1 MTDRH
6 SEEPAMRFDVT
17 QLLREPEG
25 AQSDI
30 ELGLG
35 YQRLSDDLS
44 VNAVKGRLTLWRT
57 EKEVLVRGTLF
68 VDIDLEC
75 GRCLSPTPT
84 TLRLEVEERFRPA
97 SAGAPQD
104 EQVFPIDADKEIDLR
119 PALHDLTVLSVPM
132 HVVCRPDCAGLC
144 SVCGQDLNEGA
155 CDCETQEIDPRLVAL
170 KALIE

>member
-6 SEEPAMRFDVT
+6 SEEPAMRFDAT
-17 QLLREPEG
+17 QLLREPAG
-25 AQSDI
+25 THTDI
-30 ELGLG
+30 ELDLG
-35 YQRLSDDLS
+35 HQRLSDDLS

-84 TLRLEVEERFRPA
+84 TLPIEVEERFRPA
-97 SAGAPQD
+97 SADIQPD
-104 EQVFPIDADKEIDLR
+104 EQVFPIDADNQLDLR
-119 PALHDLTVLSVPM
+119 PALQDLTVLSVPM

-144 SVCGQDLNEGA
+144 PVCGQDLNKGS

>member
-25 AQSDI
+25 AHTDV
-30 ELGLG
+30 ELDLG
-35 YQRLSDDLS
+35 SQRLSNDLS
-44 VNAVKGRLTLWRT
+44 VNAIKGRLTLWRT

-68 VDIDLEC
+68 VDFDLEC

-84 TLRLEVEERFRPA
+84 TLRIEVDERFRQA
-97 SAGAPQD
+97 FAGAPQD
-104 EQVFPIDADKEIDLR
+104 EQVFPIDADKQIDLR
-119 PALHDLTVLSVPM
+119 PVLQDLTVLSVPM
-132 HVVCRPDCAGLC
+132 HIVCRPDCAGLC
-144 SVCGQDLNEGA
+144 PVCGQDLNVGS
-155 CDCETQEIDPRLVAL
+155 CDCETKEIDPRLVAL

>member
-17 QLLREPEG
+17 QLLREAAG
-25 AQSDI
+25 AQQEVKLD
-30 ELGLG
+30 LGP
-35 YQRLSDDLS
+35 QRLSDDLS

-84 TLRLEVEERFRPA
+84 TLRIEVEERFRPA
-97 SAGAPQD
+97 SADMPQD
-104 EQVFPIDADKEIDLR
+104 EQVFPIDADNLLDLK
-119 PALHDLTVLSVPM
+119 PALQDLTVLSVPM
-132 HVVCRPDCAGLC
+132 HVVCRPGCAGLC
-144 SVCGQDLNEGA
+144 PVCGQDLNKGS
-155 CDCETQEIDPRLVAL
+155 CDCETDEIDPRLVAL

>member
-25 AQSDI
+25 AHSDI
-30 ELGLG
+30 DLDLGF
-35 YQRLSDDLS
+35 QRLSEDLS

-84 TLRLEVEERFRPA
+84 TLRLEVDERFRPA
-97 SAGAPQD
+97 STGMPQD
-104 EQVFPIDADKEIDLR
+104 EQVFPIDADNQLDLR
-119 PALHDLTVLSVPM
+119 PVLQELTILSVPM

-144 SVCGQDLNEGA
+144 PVCGQNFNEGT
-155 CDCETQEIDPRLVAL
+155 CNCETDEIDPRLVAL

>member
-17 QLLREPEG
+17 QLLREPAG
-25 AQSDI
+25 AHTDV
-30 ELGLG
+30 ELDLG
-35 YQRLSDDLS
+35 SQRLSNDLS

-84 TLRLEVEERFRPA
+84 TLHIEVDERFRQA

-104 EQVFPIDADKEIDLR
+104 EQVFPIDADKQIDLR

-144 SVCGQDLNEGA
+144 PVCGQDLNVGS
-155 CDCETQEIDPRLVAL
+155 CDCETREFDPRLVAL

>member
-6 SEEPAMRFDVT
+6 GEEPAMRFDVT
-17 QLLREPEG
+17 QLLREPAG
-25 AQSDI
+25 TQTDI
-30 ELGLG
+30 ELDLG
-35 YQRLSDDLS
+35 FQRLSDDLS
-44 VNAVKGRLTLWRT
+44 VSAVKGRLTLWRT

-97 SAGAPQD
+97 STETPPD
-104 EQVFPIDADKEIDLR
+104 EQVFLIDADNHLDLR
-119 PALHDLTVLSVPM
+119 PVLQDQTILSVPM

-144 SVCGQDLNEGA
+144 PVCGQDLNEGS
-155 CDCETQEIDPRLVAL
+155 CDCETDEIDPRLVAL

>member
-6 SEEPAMRFDVT
+6 SEEPAMRFDVS

-25 AQSDI
+25 THTDA
-30 ELGLG
+30 ELDLG
-35 YQRLSDDLS
+35 FQRLSNDLS

-57 EKEVLVRGTLF
+57 EKEVLVQGTLF
-68 VDIDLEC
+68 VDLDFEC

-84 TLRLEVEERFRPA
+84 KLRLEVEERFRPA
-97 SAGAPQD
+97 SADLPQD
-104 EQVFPIDADKEIDLR
+104 EQVFPIDADNQLDLL
-119 PALHDLTVLSVPM
+119 PALRDLIVLSVPM

-144 SVCGQDLNEGA
+144 SVCGQDLNKGS
-155 CDCETQEIDPRLVAL
+155 CDCETNDIDPRFVAL